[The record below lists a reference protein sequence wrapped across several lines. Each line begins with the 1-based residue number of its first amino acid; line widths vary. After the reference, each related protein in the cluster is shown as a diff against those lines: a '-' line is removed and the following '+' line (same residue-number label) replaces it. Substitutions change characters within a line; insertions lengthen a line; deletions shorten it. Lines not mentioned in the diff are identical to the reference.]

1 METNLNWETSDS
13 LQVFGIDPGIVHTGL
28 VELSWDFHN
37 QELRITARSVD
48 GITEQS
54 VIELRRC
61 IQRRVWRKSNIIV
74 EEYRPKSHFSSD
86 TKMVE
91 GQAMLKLHLPSAK
104 IINNSGVKS
113 IVTKELLQLLDLYDW
128 STTTHHNDL
137 RSAARIALLAMLR
150 DERANNR
157 LAKFVEAALN
167 NKAVIIVG
175 GKKP

>member
-1 METNLNWETSDS
+1 METRLNWETGVG

-28 VELSWDFHN
+28 VELNWDFHN
-37 QELRITARSVD
+37 RKLRVNARSVD

-54 VIELRRC
+54 VIELQKR
-61 IQRRVWRKSNIIV
+61 IEQRRWRKSNIIV
-74 EEYRPKSHFSSD
+74 EEYRPKSHFSTD

-128 STTTHHNDL
+128 PTTHHNDL

-157 LAKFVEAALN
+157 LAEFVGAALD
-167 NKAVIIVG
+167 NKAVIIVE

>member
-1 METNLNWETSDS
+1 MLFRS
-13 LQVFGIDPGIVHTGL
+13 LQVFGINPGIVHTGL
-28 VELSWDFHN
+28 VELNWDFHN

-113 IVTKELLQLLDLYDW
+113 IVTKELLQLLSLYDW

-167 NKAVIIVG
+167 NKAAIIIG
-175 GKKP
+175 EK

>member
-1 METNLNWETSDS
+1 METGLNWETGVS

-28 VELSWDFHN
+28 VELNWDFHN
-37 QELRITARSVD
+37 RKLRVNARSVD

-54 VIELRRC
+54 VIELQKR
-61 IQRRVWRKSNIIV
+61 IGQRMWRKSNIIV
-74 EEYRPKSHFSSD
+74 EEYRPKSHFSTD

-128 STTTHHNDL
+128 PTTHHNDL
-137 RSAARIALLAMLR
+137 RSAARIALFAMLR

-157 LAKFVEAALN
+157 LAEFVGAALN

>member
-1 METNLNWETSDS
+1 METSLNWETGDS

-28 VELSWDFHN
+28 VELNWDFHN
-37 QELRITARSVD
+37 QELRVTACRSVD

-54 VIELRRC
+54 VIELQKR
-61 IQRRVWRKSNIIV
+61 IEQRMWRKSNIIV
-74 EEYRPKSHFSSD
+74 EEYRPKSHFSTD

-128 STTTHHNDL
+128 PTTHHNDL

-157 LAKFVEAALN
+157 LAEFVGAALD
-167 NKAVIIVG
+167 NKAVIIVE